1 KEQMVVSAIASTP
14 QVLSASSYSPDEWE
28 RQCTAAGKTQ

>member
-1 KEQMVVSAIASTP
+1 
-14 QVLSASSYSPDEWE
+14 LSASSYSPDEWE

>member
-1 KEQMVVSAIASTP
+1 
-14 QVLSASSYSPDEWE
+14 SASSYSPDEWE

>member
-1 KEQMVVSAIASTP
+1 
-14 QVLSASSYSPDEWE
+14 VLSASSYSPDEWE